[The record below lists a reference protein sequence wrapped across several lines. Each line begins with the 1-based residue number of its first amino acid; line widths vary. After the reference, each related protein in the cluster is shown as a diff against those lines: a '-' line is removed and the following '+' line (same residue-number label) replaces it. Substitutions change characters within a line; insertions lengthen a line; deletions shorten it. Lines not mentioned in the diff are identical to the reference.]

1 MKTDQNINKTTDKA
15 DKNKVLTW
23 ALVLITIL
31 LVGAIVMIFYR
42 GSVIKQRNQEVL
54 KTYER
59 LDSIGNELQKRSV
72 EIEKLG
78 GDIAELTA
86 ARTELEQEKQDLIMA
101 RDNTNRQLAQLRN
114 RVEGYRELLLA
125 KDIEIENLQRI
136 NEELVYENV
145 ELKTERQQLNQTIQ
159 EARRTQQRLEDKVSL
174 AGRLKAENIMVNSI
188 NPRGRE
194 REGEFRARQVDK
206 IRIDFNIGK
215 NDVAPI
221 EGKEILLRIIDE
233 NDNVLFDV
241 ASGGGTFK
249 LEGKETFYTLK
260 QSILFDNTQQQL
272 SFLYDKGSEYNLGRY
287 TVELYTDGYMM
298 GKEYFRIK

>member
-1 MKTDQNINKTTDKA
+1 MKTDQNINKTADNS

-54 KTYER
+54 RTYER

-86 ARTELEQEKQDLIMA
+86 ARAELEQEKQDLILA

-125 KDIEIENLQRI
+125 KDVEIENLQRI
-136 NEELVYENV
+136 NEELVSENV
-145 ELKTERQQLNQTIQ
+145 ELKTERLQLNQTIQ

-174 AGRLKAENIMVNSI
+174 AGRLIAENIVVNSI

-249 LEGKETFYTLK
+249 LQGKETFYTLK
-260 QSILFDNTQQQL
+260 QSILFDNSQQQL

-287 TVELYTDGYMM
+287 TVELYTDGYLM

>member
-1 MKTDQNINKTTDKA
+1 MKTDQNINKTTDNT

-54 KTYER
+54 RTYER
-59 LDSIGNELQKRSV
+59 LDSIGNELQKRSI

-86 ARTELEQEKQDLIMA
+86 VRAELEQEKQDLIMA
-101 RDNTNRQLAQLRN
+101 RDNTNRQLAQLRD

-125 KDIEIENLQRI
+125 KDVEIENLQRI

-159 EARRTQQRLEDKVSL
+159 EARRTQQKLEDKVSL

-249 LEGKETFYTLK
+249 LQGKETFYTLK
-260 QSILFDNTQQQL
+260 QSILFDNSMQQL

-287 TVELYTDGYMM
+287 SVELYTDGYLM
-298 GKEYFRIK
+298 GREYFRIK